1 MARVKKSE
9 DSNFT
14 EDMSMA
20 DKAKLLRDQINS
32 QMKKVVLQ
40 QYSNDN
46 PEARGIPRISSG
58 IPTLDRILGRGPNG
72 YGWARG
78 RFHGVHGPSSA
89 GKSTLVLTS
98 LAEAQKEG
106 VAVLI
111 DSECT
116 YDPAYAAAIGID
128 IESLLVMNPSCAE
141 EAYDTIETLAKSGI
155 VRMIVVDSLDGLVP
169 RSIVEASADDQFMGL
184 GARVNNRF
192 FAKIPTVLRQHDCT
206 LIVVSQI
213 RHKIGGYGNPETV
226 NGGNGLL
233 YYSSSRVEIRRDD
246 EVTVNGDKVGQ
257 IAKVIT
263 RKNKASSP
271 QQVAFFRIDWGLG
284 VNKAQGLL
292 ELCVT
297 DGIIHKGGAGWFT
310 LPDGTKL
317 QGEEAVL
324 KEINSNEQLKS
335 DLIRRLEN
343 GQSEKI

>member
-9 DSNFT
+9 DSSYT
-14 EDMSMA
+14 DDMTMA
-20 DKAKLLRDQINS
+20 EKAKLLRDQINS

-40 QYSNDN
+40 QYANDT
-46 PEARGIPRISSG
+46 PEALGIPRISSG

-78 RFHGVHGPSSA
+78 RFHGVYGPSSA

-116 YDPAYAAAIGID
+116 YDPAYAASIGID

-141 EAYDTIETLAKSGI
+141 EAYDTVETLAKSGI
-155 VRMIVVDSLDGLVP
+155 VRMIAIDSLDGLVP

-192 FAKIPTVLRQHDCT
+192 FAKIPTILRQNDCT

-233 YYSSSRVEIRRDD
+233 FYSSSRVEIRRDD
-246 EVTVNGDKVGQ
+246 EVVVNGEKVGQ
-257 IAKVIT
+257 VVKVIT

-292 ELCVT
+292 EICVT
-297 DGIIHKGGAGWFT
+297 NGVIHKGGAGWFT
-310 LPDGTKL
+310 LPDGSKL
-317 QGEEAVL
+317 QGEEVVL
-324 KEINSNEQLKS
+324 KEINVNDQLRD
-335 DLIRRLEN
+335 DLVRRLQDGE
-343 GQSEKI
+343 